1 MDVGSMTIPG
11 PGYSL
16 LDGLGTCLAVAQR
29 ALLEVRA
36 LARIPGPEGKRG
48 PAGERGEA
56 GKAGPAGSAGR
67 AGIDGKDGEPGPQGK
82 PGALPVARD
91 WTPGIVHYAG
101 TVVAYAGAS
110 FQATR
115 DTGQAPG
122 HADWICLARPG
133 RDAAMPTVRGTFAEG
148 ETYAALDIVAL
159 GGSSF
164 IARHDAPGACPGS
177 GWQLIASAGKPGK
190 PGPKGDDGAS
200 GERGERGSTGPTIVG
215 WRIDREAYTAQPV
228 MSDNSKAPLL
238 ELRALFEQFH
248 EAR

>member
-1 MDVGSMTIPG
+1 MDVGSMSTPG
-11 PGYSL
+11 PLGYSL
-16 LDGLGTCLAVAQR
+16 LDGLSTCLAVAQR
-29 ALLEVRA
+29 ALLVVRT

-48 PAGERGEA
+48 PTGERGEA
-56 GKAGPAGSAGR
+56 GKTGPAGPAGR

-101 TVVAYAGAS
+101 TVVAHAGGAY
-110 FQATR
+110 QATR

-133 RDAAMPTVRGTFAEG
+133 RDAGMPMVRGTFAEG

-164 IARHDAPGACPGS
+164 IARRDGPGACPGE

-190 PGPKGDDGAS
+190 PGPKGDDGA
-200 GERGERGSTGPTIVG
+200 RGERGSTGPTIIG

-228 MSDNSKAPLL
+228 MSDNSKAPML

>member
-1 MDVGSMTIPG
+1 
-11 PGYSL
+11 
-16 LDGLGTCLAVAQR
+16 
-29 ALLEVRA
+29 
-36 LARIPGPEGKRG
+36 
-48 PAGERGEA
+48 
-56 GKAGPAGSAGR
+56 
-67 AGIDGKDGEPGPQGK
+67 
-82 PGALPVARD
+82 
-91 WTPGIVHYAG
+91 
-101 TVVAYAGAS
+101 
-110 FQATR
+110 
-115 DTGQAPG
+115 
-122 HADWICLARPG
+122 
-133 RDAAMPTVRGTFAEG
+133 MPTVRGTFAEG

-190 PGPKGDDGAS
+190 PGPKGDDGAP
-200 GERGERGSTGPTIVG
+200 GARGERGSTGPTIVG